1 MTLEVKCSFV
11 IEIILIILTIIPV
24 AFHTDGYLFVSAM
37 IILIVF
43 FLVWCAWRRGRRII
57 TCKKTTSLGE
67 IRNQRAIPEK
77 EKKLR
82 SRLDRRPTYV
92 SNLVHCSNRRVVYGS
107 NTAHFLGN
115 NSQFSNA
122 SVTPG
127 YTRCLNS
134 WQILEQLRRP
144 MNNYYSE
151 HIWK

>member
-11 IEIILIILTIIPV
+11 IEIILIILIIIPV

-57 TCKKTTSLGE
+57 TCKKTSLGE

-107 NTAHFLGN
+107 NTAHFWGN